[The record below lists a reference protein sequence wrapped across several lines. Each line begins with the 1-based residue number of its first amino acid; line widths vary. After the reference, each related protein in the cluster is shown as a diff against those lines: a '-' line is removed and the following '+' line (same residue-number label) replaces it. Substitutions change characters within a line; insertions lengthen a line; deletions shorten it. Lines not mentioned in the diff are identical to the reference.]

1 MEARSLA
8 GPVVDIDVA
17 PGTELVREG
26 SVIGT
31 FFLVRSGT
39 AQLLVDGH
47 PVGTLGVDDWFGE
60 SDPHS
65 RAPQRHTVVAMSR
78 MRVTTFSAFGI
89 SRLCDAVPGAR
100 KQILET
106 AGAALA
112 AG

>member
-26 SVIGT
+26 TVIGT
-31 FFLVRSGT
+31 FFLIRSGT
-39 AQLLVDGH
+39 AEVLSDGH
-47 PVGTLGVDDWFGE
+47 PVGTLGADDWFGE
-60 SDPHS
+60 SDPF
-65 RAPQRHTVVAMSR
+65 RREPQRHTVVASSR

-100 KQILET
+100 KQIRD
-106 AGAALA
+106 A
-112 AG
+112 AGV